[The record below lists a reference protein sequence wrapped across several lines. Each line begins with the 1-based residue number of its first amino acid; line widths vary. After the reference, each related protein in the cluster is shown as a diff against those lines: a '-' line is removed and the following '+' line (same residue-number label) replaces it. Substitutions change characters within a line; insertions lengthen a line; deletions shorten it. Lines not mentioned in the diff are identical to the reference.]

1 MTARDAICVTA
12 KAQGWNLASG
22 DSLSDS
28 LSFTRGSIE
37 VYVMFTASENVHSA
51 RLWQLE
57 VDGSKLSRGDHYIE
71 AASKGKRAIVLDWLA
86 DEFVGSTTLVL
97 NASSD
102 RVESA
107 EEALNNGAYSIPT
120 FSDDARAEGS
130 QAQQR
135 ERTNLHNHT
144 VLISHGCAQC
154 VKEARTESAEEAF
167 NRGAYE
173 AAEVAMTARD
183 FSALTDQALASE
195 VARLS
200 DRLQRE
206 TGSIDLSITSPFN
219 QVRQNLARAMGA
231 TEIRRNRAIASY
243 VESVNET
250 MSEDT
255 YIYSEGVAAGERDG
269 VMSEDL
275 VYDPELAGTWPS
287 GGIEAFKIGHRVG
300 FLRYVARV
308 AEGIDPDAGFNF
320 RCGYSAGHTIKPCTI
335 RVATDS
341 EYCVDH
347 EIVRAAERKVEDD
360 LEEALESS
368 TAEEALESIAYER
381 NSLLDGFL
389 ISDADRD
396 SSAEY
401 IAEVAERNGA
411 RILEVLSA
419 TGEYD
424 RSNLVHEY
432 IARNTFALDQSQAMG
447 VAAYRRVIRRADT
460 VAASES
466 FRKFAAERELFLESG
481 LAEGVGYLGA

>member
-1 MTARDAICVTA
+1 MTARSALYDLAI
-12 KAQGWNLASG
+12 AQGWTLASG

-37 VYVMFTASENVHSA
+37 ISVMFTASENVHSA

-57 VDGSKLSRGDHYIE
+57 VDGSKLSRGDHWIE
-71 AASKGKRAIVLDWLA
+71 AASKGKRAIVADWLE
-86 DEFVGSTTLVL
+86 DEFVGSTTITLDGPV
-97 NASSD
+97 SD

-107 EEALNNGAYSIPT
+107 EEALNRGAYSSPT
-120 FSDDARAEGS
+120 FSDVARAEEAP
-130 QAQQR
+130 QASYSSR
-135 ERTNLHNHT
+135 GAEILRAHT
-144 VLISHGCAQC
+144 SEHPESVVWTADKGWN
-154 VKEARTESAEEAF
+154 ESAETAL
-167 NRGAYE
+167 
-173 AAEVAMTARD
+173 TARD
-183 FSALTDQALASE
+183 FKAMSDQALAAE

-219 QVRQNLARAMGA
+219 QVRQNLARAIGA

-243 VESVNET
+243 VASVNET

-347 EIVRAAERKVEDD
+347 EILRAAERKLEDE

-381 NSLLDGFL
+381 NSALDGFL

-432 IARNTFALDQSQAMG
+432 IARNTFTLDQSQAMG